1 MRDLTPDAPPPEGE
15 LSLVEIASALLRW
28 RRTIIAFAVIGGL
41 VGVAIG
47 LLSTR
52 KFASRA
58 IFAPQ
63 VANDQVASGL
73 ALAASQFG
81 IRVTGTGSGWPAAIY
96 VELLNSRGLLE
107 PIAKDTVTVIEE
119 GNRRVAIMDLL
130 KIDAPTPAQRV
141 ETTVRR
147 LRTMIVPTEVKRLGA
162 VQLTVT
168 TSWPSVS
175 YALADRLI
183 ASVNKFNTQTRQSQA
198 SAERQFVQGR
208 AREAEIALRDAED
221 RMQSFLQRNRIVASP
236 DLTFERDRL
245 QREISLRQQ
254 AYTSLLQSQEE
265 ARIREVRD
273 TPVITI
279 LEKPALPAVG
289 EPRHSLSKG
298 LMGALLG
305 IILAVL
311 FKAVGTARE
320 SPSERTQEFF
330 RVLEDALPRFLR
342 RRGRA
347 A

>member
-1 MRDLTPDAPPPEGE
+1 
-15 LSLVEIASALLRW
+15 
-28 RRTIIAFAVIGGL
+28 
-41 VGVAIG
+41 
-47 LLSTR
+47 
-52 KFASRA
+52 
-58 IFAPQ
+58 
-63 VANDQVASGL
+63 
-73 ALAASQFG
+73 
-81 IRVTGTGSGWPAAIY
+81 
-96 VELLNSRGLLE
+96 
-107 PIAKDTVTVIEE
+107 
-119 GNRRVAIMDLL
+119 
-130 KIDAPTPAQRV
+130 
-141 ETTVRR
+141 
-147 LRTMIVPTEVKRLGA
+147 